1 LFGVIRKVKMQR
13 QSYRNSFMRSS
24 GMGQQLEGNLGF
36 REFFKIGA
44 IRPYFRIIVIET
56 VKNDIGERELMS
68 GGSP

>member
-1 LFGVIRKVKMQR
+1 
-13 QSYRNSFMRSS
+13 
-24 GMGQQLEGNLGF
+24 MGQQLEGNLGF